1 MYTVERIEEL
11 DFGCEG
17 RPEGMKDMVR
27 VFLKGE
33 NGEEESLK
41 VEDAW
46 LYAHGID
53 ASLYAKKDLKN
64 PAVVVDANHSN
75 SNKQYKEQIRIVTEV
90 LHSRNYNPDL
100 KKLVKG
106 VMIESYLLEG
116 RQDISDHM
124 TPGCSITDPCLGWED
139 TERLIYD
146 IAEKC

>member
-46 LYAHGID
+46 LSAHGID
-53 ASLYAKKDLKN
+53 EGSKVELTEDKK
-64 PAVVVDANHSN
+64 
-75 SNKQYKEQIRIVTEV
+75 RF
-90 LHSRNYNPDL
+90 
-100 KKLVKG
+100 
-106 VMIESYLLEG
+106 LL
-116 RQDISDHM
+116 M
-124 TPGCSITDPCLGWED
+124 N
-139 TERLIYD
+139 
-146 IAEKC
+146 

>member
-46 LYAHGID
+46 LYAQGID
-53 ASLYAKKDLKN
+53 EGSKVELTEDKK
-64 PAVVVDANHSN
+64 
-75 SNKQYKEQIRIVTEV
+75 RF
-90 LHSRNYNPDL
+90 
-100 KKLVKG
+100 
-106 VMIESYLLEG
+106 LL
-116 RQDISDHM
+116 M
-124 TPGCSITDPCLGWED
+124 N
-139 TERLIYD
+139 
-146 IAEKC
+146 

>member
-46 LYAHGID
+46 LYARGID
-53 ASLYAKKDLKN
+53 EGSKVELTEDKK
-64 PAVVVDANHSN
+64 
-75 SNKQYKEQIRIVTEV
+75 RF
-90 LHSRNYNPDL
+90 
-100 KKLVKG
+100 
-106 VMIESYLLEG
+106 LL
-116 RQDISDHM
+116 M
-124 TPGCSITDPCLGWED
+124 N
-139 TERLIYD
+139 
-146 IAEKC
+146 

>member
-53 ASLYAKKDLKN
+53 EGSQVELTEDKK
-64 PAVVVDANHSN
+64 
-75 SNKQYKEQIRIVTEV
+75 RF
-90 LHSRNYNPDL
+90 
-100 KKLVKG
+100 
-106 VMIESYLLEG
+106 LL
-116 RQDISDHM
+116 M
-124 TPGCSITDPCLGWED
+124 N
-139 TERLIYD
+139 
-146 IAEKC
+146 